1 VVVKAEGEFC
11 FAALNVKNVG
21 DAPASLDAS
30 CQFMVD
36 GDSTYPPQPEAM
48 ALDDTALAGFGG
60 EIGPGEVV
68 QDSALYYDVPKG
80 THPDA
85 LELHED
91 CSDPGLRLPLDAAL
105 RSDRL

>member
-21 DAPASLDAS
+21 DALASLDAS

-36 GDSTYPPQPEAM
+36 GASTYPPQPEAM

-85 LELHED
+85 LELHET
-91 CSDPGLRLPLDAAL
+91 CEGPAIHVALAASL